1 MKKVI
6 SITLTFIIL
15 TALIHFSVATH
26 YCGGTIAATKVS
38 LSGKLANCGM
48 ENDEKDIPES
58 GTKISSHCCDNIVV
72 FCGING
78 NYFPSYTSVP
88 ETYRQYIHDFSIPEN
103 LNFNSVTCLKS
114 IVTSE
119 SPPGDFAPDSVDLST
134 IRIYRI

>member
-6 SITLTFIIL
+6 SIALTFIIL

-48 ENDEKDIPES
+48 ENDEKDLPVT
-58 GTKISSHCCDNIVV
+58 GTFITTHCCDNIVV
-72 FCGING
+72 YCVING
-78 NYFPSYTSVP
+78 NYFPSFTFVP
-88 ETYRQYIHDFSIPEN
+88 ESYQQYIHDFSIPEN
-103 LNFNSVTCLKS
+103 MKLNSVACLKS
-114 IVTSE
+114 IYTSE
-119 SPPGDFAPDSVDLST
+119 SPPGDFAPNSVDLST